1 MSNLYKYLKKYKKH
15 LILGPIFK
23 LLEAIF
29 ELIVPVVMAKIID
42 VGIAN
47 EDIGYIFKMGGVLV
61 LLAVVGLAAALFC
74 QYVASRCSQ
83 GFGTELRNV
92 LFMHIN
98 MLSMSETDKFGTSS
112 MITRFNSDINQVQL
126 GVAMLIRLA
135 IRAPFLVIGA
145 TVSAILLKPSMS
157 WIFLIAAP
165 LVALV
170 LWLIMKKTMPAY
182 TKNQRKLDKITSIAR
197 EDLSGIRVVR
207 AFTEQEREQK
217 RFEEATEDY
226 SSSVIAISRISAL
239 LNPLTFL
246 IINFAIVALLYF
258 GAKKINVG
266 GLTQG
271 ELIAFIN
278 YMTQISL
285 ALVVVANMAVLFSKS
300 YASAKRVSELLTTQ
314 SSVSDEGNTD
324 VKPIEGASGISFKN
338 VSFQYGGGGY
348 ALKNLTVDIAKGETV
363 GIIGGTGSGKS
374 TLINLIPR
382 FYDVSEGELLIDGE
396 DIKKYPLRQ
405 LRSKIGLVP
414 QQAMLF
420 SGTIRSNMQ
429 WRKKDA
435 SDDEIYAALKT
446 AQAYDFVMQKGGKL
460 DETVQQKG
468 KNFSG
473 GQRQRL
479 SIARALVG
487 SPEIIILD
495 DSMSALD
502 FATDLAL
509 RRALNSD
516 LPKDTT
522 KIIISQRATS
532 LKNADKIIVLDKG
545 EVAGIGSHGD
555 LLENCEVYR
564 EIYES
569 QQKTPQETAAA
580 KEEDGNEEE

>member
-1 MSNLYKYLKKYKKH
+1 MSNLYPYLRKYKKH

-29 ELIVPVVMAKIID
+29 ELIVPFVMAELID
-42 VGIAN
+42 NGIN
-47 EDIGYIFKMGGVLV
+47 GNNKTHIWQMGGVLV
-61 LLAVVGLAAALFC
+61 LLAVVGLASALFC

-92 LFMHIN
+92 LFYHIN
-98 MLSMSETDKFGTSS
+98 NLSMSNSDEYGVSS
-112 MITRFNSDINQVQL
+112 MVTRFNSDINQVQL

-145 TVSAILLKPSMS
+145 TVSAIILKPSMC
-157 WIFLIAAP
+157 WIFLITAP

-170 LWLIMKKTMPAY
+170 LWLIMSKTLPVY
-182 TKNQRKLDKITSIAR
+182 TKNQKKLDKITSIAR
-197 EDLSGIRVVR
+197 EDLNGMRVVR

-217 RFEEATEDY
+217 RFEDSTQAY
-226 SSSVIAISRISAL
+226 AKSVIAIGRVSAL
-239 LNPLTFL
+239 LNPLSFV
-246 IINFAIVALLYF
+246 IINVAIVGLLLI
-258 GAKKINVG
+258 GGNKINTG
-266 GLTQG
+266 NLTQG

-285 ALVVVANMAVLFSKS
+285 ALVVLANVMVLFSKS
-300 YASAKRVSELLTTQ
+300 WASAKRVSELLATKPAIT
-314 SSVSDEGNTD
+314 DEGNEEA
-324 VKPIEGASGISFKN
+324 VAVEGAPAISFKD
-338 VSFQYGGGGY
+338 VSFAYGNGSPT
-348 ALKNLTVDIAKGETV
+348 LKGLSIDIQKGETI

-374 TLINLIPR
+374 TLINLLPR
-382 FYDVSEGELLIDGE
+382 FYDVSQGTLEIDGV
-396 DIKKYPLRQ
+396 DVKKYPLKQ

-429 WRKKDA
+429 WKKKDA
-435 SDDEIYAALKT
+435 SEDEIISALKI
-446 AQAYDFVMQKGGKL
+446 AQAYDFVMQKSEGL
-460 DETVQQKG
+460 DAPVQQKG

-487 SPEIIILD
+487 NPQIVILD

-509 RRALNSD
+509 RKALNEN

-532 LKNADKIIVLDKG
+532 IKYADKIIVLDKG
-545 EVAGIGSHGD
+545 DVVGIDTHD
-555 LLENCEVYR
+555 NLLQSSKIYK
-564 EIYES
+564 EIYDS
-569 QQKTPQETAAA
+569 QQKAPNETAYAEVL
-580 KEEDGNEEE
+580 KNEN

>member
-47 EDIGYIFKMGGVLV
+47 KDITYILEMGGVLV
-61 LLAVVGLAAALFC
+61 LLSVVGLGSALFC

-92 LFMHIN
+92 LFYHIN
-98 MLSMSETDKFGTSS
+98 TLSMNELDKLGTST

-145 TVSAILLKPSMS
+145 TVSAIILKPSMS
-157 WIFLIAAP
+157 WIFLITAP
-165 LVALV
+165 LVALI
-170 LWLIMKKTMPAY
+170 LYLIMSKTMPAY

-197 EDLSGIRVVR
+197 EDLNGVRVVR
-207 AFTEQEREQK
+207 AFTEQEREQE
-217 RFEEATEDY
+217 RFEQATEDY
-226 SSSVIAISRISAL
+226 SKSVIAIGKISAL

-258 GAKKINVG
+258 GGHKINSG
-266 GLTQG
+266 LLTQG

-278 YMTQISL
+278 YLSQISL
-285 ALVVVANMAVLFSKS
+285 ALVALANVMVLLTKS
-300 YASAKRVSELLTTQ
+300 YASAKRVSGLLSTQ
-314 SSVSDEGNTD
+314 SSISDEGN
-324 VKPIEGASGISFKN
+324 VEVQAVENSPVISFKN
-338 VSFQYGGGGY
+338 VSFGYSGGGM
-348 ALKNLTVDIAKGETV
+348 AIKNLNVDIYKGETI

-374 TLINLIPR
+374 TIINLIPR
-382 FYDVSEGELLIDGE
+382 FYDVSQGELLIDGV
-396 DIKKYPLRQ
+396 DIKAYPLKQ

-429 WRKKDA
+429 WRKEDA
-435 SDDEIYAALKT
+435 TDEEICSALKI
-446 AQAYDFVMQKGGKL
+446 AQAYDFVMQKKDKL
-460 DETVQQKG
+460 DEAVQQKG

-487 SPEIIILD
+487 NPQIVILD

-509 RRALNSD
+509 RKALNSD

-545 EVAGIGSHGD
+545 DVAGIGSHD
-555 LLENCEVYR
+555 ELLNTCEVYK

-569 QQKTPQETAAA
+569 QQKTPQESANE
-580 KEEDGNEEE
+580 KENSKDEEK

>member
-285 ALVVVANMAVLFSKS
+285 ALVVVANMTVLFSKS

-324 VKPIEGASGISFKN
+324 VEPIEGASAISFKN

>member
-29 ELIVPVVMAKIID
+29 ELIVPIVMAKIID
-42 VGIAN
+42 VGI
-47 EDIGYIFKMGGVLV
+47 EEKDIPYILKMGGVLV
-61 LLAVVGLAAALFC
+61 LLSVVGLGAALFC

-83 GFGTELRNV
+83 GFGTELRNE
-92 LFMHIN
+92 LFNHIN
-98 MLSMSETDKFGTSS
+98 TLSMSELDKFGTSS
-112 MITRFNSDINQVQL
+112 MITRFNSDINQTQL

-145 TVSAILLKPSMS
+145 TLSAIILKPSMS
-157 WIFLIAAP
+157 WIFLVTAP
-165 LVALV
+165 VVALI
-170 LWLIMKKTMPAY
+170 LFAIMSKTMPVY
-182 TKNQRKLDKITSIAR
+182 TKNQRKLDKITAIAR
-197 EDLSGIRVVR
+197 EDLNGVRVVR

-217 RFEEATEDY
+217 RFEQATDDY
-226 SSSVIAISRISAL
+226 SSSVIAIGKISAL

-246 IINFAIVALLYF
+246 VINFAIVALLYF
-258 GAKKINVG
+258 GGNKINSG
-266 GLTQG
+266 SLTQG

-300 YASAKRVSELLTTQ
+300 YASAKRVSALLATPA
-314 SSVSDEGNTD
+314 SISDEGNET
-324 VKPIEGASGISFKN
+324 VEPVENAPVISFKN
-338 VSFQYGGGGY
+338 VSFGYGEGGM
-348 ALKNLTVDIAKGETV
+348 AIRNLSIDILKGQTV

-374 TLINLIPR
+374 TIINLLPR
-382 FYDVSEGELLIDGE
+382 FYDVTEGELLIDGV
-396 DIKKYPLRQ
+396 DIKKYPLKQ
-405 LRSKIGLVP
+405 LRGKLGLVP
-414 QQAMLF
+414 QQSMLF

-429 WRKKDA
+429 WRKED
-435 SDDEIYAALKT
+435 SGDEEIYQALKI
-446 AQAYDFVMQKGGKL
+446 AQAFDFVMQKKDKL
-460 DETVQQKG
+460 DERVQQKG

-487 SPEIIILD
+487 NPEIIILD

-509 RRALNSD
+509 RKAINSD
-516 LPKDTT
+516 LPKTTT

-545 EVAGIGSHGD
+545 EVAGIGNHEY
-555 LLENCEVYR
+555 LLQNCDIYK
-564 EIYES
+564 EICDS
-569 QQKTPQETAAA
+569 QQKTPQESA
-580 KEEDGNEEE
+580 KEVENNEEE

>member
-29 ELIVPVVMAKIID
+29 ELIVPIVMAKIID
-42 VGIAN
+42 VGI
-47 EDIGYIFKMGGVLV
+47 EQKDVPYILKMGGVLV
-61 LLAVVGLAAALFC
+61 LLSVVGLGAALFC

-83 GFGTELRNV
+83 GFGTELRNE
-92 LFMHIN
+92 LFNHIN
-98 MLSMSETDKFGTSS
+98 TLSMSELDKFGTSS
-112 MITRFNSDINQVQL
+112 MITRFNSDINQTQL

-145 TVSAILLKPSMS
+145 TVSAIILKPSMS
-157 WIFLIAAP
+157 WIFLVTAP
-165 LVALV
+165 VVALI
-170 LWLIMKKTMPAY
+170 LFAIMSKTMPVY
-182 TKNQRKLDKITSIAR
+182 TKNQRKLDKITAIAR
-197 EDLSGIRVVR
+197 EDLNGVRVVR

-217 RFEEATEDY
+217 RFEQATDDY
-226 SSSVIAISRISAL
+226 SSSVIAIGKISAL

-246 IINFAIVALLYF
+246 VINFAIVALLYF
-258 GAKKINVG
+258 GGNKINSG
-266 GLTQG
+266 SLTQG

-300 YASAKRVSELLTTQ
+300 YASAKRVSALLATPA
-314 SSVSDEGNTD
+314 SISDEGNET
-324 VKPIEGASGISFKN
+324 VEPVENAPVISFKN
-338 VSFQYGGGGY
+338 VSFGYGEGGM
-348 ALKNLTVDIAKGETV
+348 AIRNLSIDILKGQTV

-374 TLINLIPR
+374 TIINLLPR
-382 FYDVSEGELLIDGE
+382 FYDVTEGELLIDGG
-396 DIKKYPLRQ
+396 DIKKYPLKQ
-405 LRSKIGLVP
+405 LRGKLGLVP
-414 QQAMLF
+414 QQSMLF

-429 WRKKDA
+429 WRKEDA
-435 SDDEIYAALKT
+435 GDEEIYQALKI
-446 AQAYDFVMQKGGKL
+446 AQAFDFVMQKKDKL
-460 DETVQQKG
+460 DERVQQKG

-487 SPEIIILD
+487 NPEIIILD

-509 RRALNSD
+509 RKAINSD
-516 LPKDTT
+516 LPKTTT

-545 EVAGIGSHGD
+545 EVAGIGNHEY
-555 LLENCEVYR
+555 LLQNCDVYK
-564 EIYES
+564 EICDS
-569 QQKTPQETAAA
+569 QQKTPQESA
-580 KEEDGNEEE
+580 KEVENNEEE

>member
-1 MSNLYKYLKKYKKH
+1 MSNLYKYLKKYKTH

-29 ELIVPVVMAKIID
+29 ELIVPIVMAKIID
-42 VGIAN
+42 VGIPN
-47 EDIGYIFKMGGVLV
+47 NDVGYILKMGGVLV
-61 LLAVVGLAAALFC
+61 LLSVVGLGSALFC

-92 LFMHIN
+92 LFHHIN
-98 MLSMSETDKFGTSS
+98 SLSMSELDKLGTST
-112 MITRFNSDINQVQL
+112 MITRFNSDVNQVQL

-145 TVSAILLKPSMS
+145 TVSAIILKPSMC
-157 WIFLIAAP
+157 WIFLVTAP

-170 LWLIMKKTMPAY
+170 LYLIMSKTMPAY

-197 EDLSGIRVVR
+197 EDLNGIRVVR
-207 AFTEQEREQK
+207 AFTEQEREQQ
-217 RFEEATEDY
+217 RFENATDDY
-226 SSSVIAISRISAL
+226 SKSVIAIGRISAL

-246 IINFAIVALLYF
+246 IINLAIVALLYF
-258 GAKKINVG
+258 GSHKINSG
-266 GLTQG
+266 LLTQG

-285 ALVVVANMAVLFSKS
+285 ALVVLANMMVLFSKS
-300 YASAKRVSELLTTQ
+300 YASAKRVSGLLDTQ
-314 SSVSDEGNTD
+314 SSISDEGN
-324 VKPIEGASGISFKN
+324 VEVQAVENSPAISFNN
-338 VSFQYGGGGY
+338 VSFGYGGGGM
-348 ALKNLTVDIAKGETV
+348 AIKDLSVDIYKGETI

-374 TLINLIPR
+374 TIINLIPR
-382 FYDVSEGELLIDGE
+382 FYDVSKGELLIDGV
-396 DIKKYPLRQ
+396 DIKSYPLQQ
-405 LRSKIGLVP
+405 LRAKIGLVP

-429 WRKKDA
+429 WRKEDA
-435 SDDEIYAALKT
+435 SDEEICQALKI
-446 AQAYDFVMQKGGKL
+446 AQAYDFVMQKKDKL
-460 DETVQQKG
+460 DEVVQQKG

-487 SPEIIILD
+487 NPQIIILD

-509 RRALNSD
+509 RKALNSD

-545 EVAGIGSHGD
+545 EVAGIGSHD
-555 LLENCEVYR
+555 ELLNTCDVYR
-564 EIYES
+564 EIYDS
-569 QQKTPQETAAA
+569 QQKTPQESANE
-580 KEEDGNEEE
+580 KEGNANEKE

>member
-1 MSNLYKYLKKYKKH
+1 NKTH
-15 LILGPIFK
+15 IWQ
-23 LLEAIF
+23 
-29 ELIVPVVMAKIID
+29 
-42 VGIAN
+42 
-47 EDIGYIFKMGGVLV
+47 MGGVLV
-61 LLAVVGLAAALFC
+61 LLAVVGLASALFC

-92 LFMHIN
+92 LFYHIN
-98 MLSMSETDKFGTSS
+98 NLSMSNSDEYGVSS
-112 MITRFNSDINQVQL
+112 MVTRFNSDINQVQL

-145 TVSAILLKPSMS
+145 TVSAIILKPSMC
-157 WIFLIAAP
+157 WIFLITAP

-170 LWLIMKKTMPAY
+170 LWLIMSKTLPVY
-182 TKNQRKLDKITSIAR
+182 TKNQKKLDKITSIAR
-197 EDLSGIRVVR
+197 EDLNGMRVVR

-217 RFEEATEDY
+217 RFEDSTQAY
-226 SSSVIAISRISAL
+226 AKSVIAIGRVSAL
-239 LNPLTFL
+239 LNPLSFV
-246 IINFAIVALLYF
+246 IINVAIVGLLLI
-258 GAKKINVG
+258 GGNKINTG
-266 GLTQG
+266 NLTQG

-285 ALVVVANMAVLFSKS
+285 ALVVLANVMVLFSKS
-300 YASAKRVSELLTTQ
+300 WASAKRVSELLATKPAIT
-314 SSVSDEGNTD
+314 DEGNEEA
-324 VKPIEGASGISFKN
+324 VAVEGAPAISFKD
-338 VSFQYGGGGY
+338 VSFAYGNGSPT
-348 ALKNLTVDIAKGETV
+348 LKGLSIDIQKGETI

-374 TLINLIPR
+374 TLINLLPR
-382 FYDVSEGELLIDGE
+382 FYDVSQGTLEIDGV
-396 DIKKYPLRQ
+396 DVKKYPLKQ

-429 WRKKDA
+429 WKKKDA
-435 SDDEIYAALKT
+435 SEDEIISALKI
-446 AQAYDFVMQKGGKL
+446 AQAYDFVMQKSEGL
-460 DETVQQKG
+460 DAPVQQKG

-487 SPEIIILD
+487 NPQIVILD

-509 RRALNSD
+509 RKALNEN

-532 LKNADKIIVLDKG
+532 IKYADKIIVLDKG
-545 EVAGIGSHGD
+545 DVVGIDTHD
-555 LLENCEVYR
+555 NLLQSCKIYK
-564 EIYES
+564 EIYDS
-569 QQKTPQETAAA
+569 QQKAPNETAYAEVL
-580 KEEDGNEEE
+580 KNEN

>member
-29 ELIVPVVMAKIID
+29 ELIVPIVMAKIID
-42 VGIAN
+42 VGI
-47 EDIGYIFKMGGVLV
+47 EQKDVPYILKMGGVLV
-61 LLAVVGLAAALFC
+61 LLSVVGLGAALFC

-83 GFGTELRNV
+83 GFGTELRNE
-92 LFMHIN
+92 LFNHIN
-98 MLSMSETDKFGTSS
+98 TLSMSELDKFGTSS
-112 MITRFNSDINQVQL
+112 MITRFNSDINQTQL

-145 TVSAILLKPSMS
+145 TVSAIILKPSMS
-157 WIFLIAAP
+157 WIFLVTAP
-165 LVALV
+165 VVALI
-170 LWLIMKKTMPAY
+170 LFAIMSKTMPVY
-182 TKNQRKLDKITSIAR
+182 TKNQRKLDKITAIAR
-197 EDLSGIRVVR
+197 EDLNGVRVVR

-217 RFEEATEDY
+217 RFEQATDDY
-226 SSSVIAISRISAL
+226 SSSVIAIGKISAL

-246 IINFAIVALLYF
+246 VINFAIVALLYF
-258 GAKKINVG
+258 GGNKINSG
-266 GLTQG
+266 SLTQG

-300 YASAKRVSELLTTQ
+300 YASAKRVSALLATPA
-314 SSVSDEGNTD
+314 SISDEGNET
-324 VKPIEGASGISFKN
+324 VEPVENAPVISFKN
-338 VSFQYGGGGY
+338 VSFGYGEGGM
-348 ALKNLTVDIAKGETV
+348 AIRNLSIDILKGQTV

-374 TLINLIPR
+374 TIINLLPR
-382 FYDVSEGELLIDGE
+382 FYDVTEGELLIDGV
-396 DIKKYPLRQ
+396 DIKKYPLKQ
-405 LRSKIGLVP
+405 LRGKLGLVP
-414 QQAMLF
+414 QQSMLF

-429 WRKKDA
+429 WRKEDA
-435 SDDEIYAALKT
+435 GDEEIYQALKI
-446 AQAYDFVMQKGGKL
+446 AQAFDFVMQKKDKL
-460 DETVQQKG
+460 DERVQQKG

-487 SPEIIILD
+487 NPEIIILD

-509 RRALNSD
+509 RKAINSD
-516 LPKDTT
+516 LPKTTT

-545 EVAGIGSHGD
+545 EVAGIGNHEY
-555 LLENCEVYR
+555 LLQNCDVYK
-564 EIYES
+564 EICDS
-569 QQKTPQETAAA
+569 QQKTPQESA
-580 KEEDGNEEE
+580 KEVENNEEE

>member
-1 MSNLYKYLKKYKKH
+1 MSNLYPYLRKYKKH

-29 ELIVPVVMAKIID
+29 ELIVPFVMAELID
-42 VGIAN
+42 NGIN
-47 EDIGYIFKMGGVLV
+47 GNNKTYIWQMGGVLV
-61 LLAVVGLAAALFC
+61 LLAVVGLASALFC

-92 LFMHIN
+92 LFYHIN
-98 MLSMSETDKFGTSS
+98 NLSMSNSDEYGVSS
-112 MITRFNSDINQVQL
+112 MVTRFNSDINQVQL

-145 TVSAILLKPSMS
+145 TVSAIILKPSMC
-157 WIFLIAAP
+157 WIFLITAP

-170 LWLIMKKTMPAY
+170 LWLIMSKTLPVY
-182 TKNQRKLDKITSIAR
+182 TKNQKKLDKITSIAR
-197 EDLSGIRVVR
+197 EDLNGMRVVR

-217 RFEEATEDY
+217 RFEDSTQAY
-226 SSSVIAISRISAL
+226 AKSVIAIGRVSAL
-239 LNPLTFL
+239 LNPLSFV
-246 IINFAIVALLYF
+246 IINVAIVGLLLI
-258 GAKKINVG
+258 GGNKINTG
-266 GLTQG
+266 NLTQG

-285 ALVVVANMAVLFSKS
+285 ALVVLANVMVLFSKS
-300 YASAKRVSELLTTQ
+300 WASAKRVSELLATKPAIT
-314 SSVSDEGNTD
+314 DEGNEEA
-324 VKPIEGASGISFKN
+324 VAVEGAPAISFKD
-338 VSFQYGGGGY
+338 VSFAYGNGSPT
-348 ALKNLTVDIAKGETV
+348 LKGLSIDIQKGETI

-374 TLINLIPR
+374 TLINLLPR
-382 FYDVSEGELLIDGE
+382 FYDVSQGALEIDGV
-396 DIKKYPLRQ
+396 DVKKYPLKQ

-429 WRKKDA
+429 WKKKDA
-435 SDDEIYAALKT
+435 IEDEIISALKI
-446 AQAYDFVMQKGGKL
+446 AQAYDFVMQKSEGL
-460 DETVQQKG
+460 DAPVQQKG

-487 SPEIIILD
+487 NPQIVILD

-509 RRALNSD
+509 RKALNEN

-532 LKNADKIIVLDKG
+532 IKYADKIIVLDKG
-545 EVAGIGSHGD
+545 DVVGIDTHD
-555 LLENCEVYR
+555 NLLQSCKIYK
-564 EIYES
+564 EIYDS
-569 QQKTPQETAAA
+569 QQKAPNETANAEVL
-580 KEEDGNEEE
+580 KNEN

>member
-1 MSNLYKYLKKYKKH
+1 MSNLYPYLKKYKKH

-29 ELIVPVVMAKIID
+29 ELIVPYVMAQLID
-42 VGIAN
+42 KGIN
-47 EDIGYIFKMGGVLV
+47 GNDKTYILQMGGILV

-92 LFMHIN
+92 LFYHIN
-98 MLSMSETDKFGTSS
+98 TLSMSNSDEYGVSS
-112 MITRFNSDINQVQL
+112 MVTRFNSDINQVQL

-145 TVSAILLKPSMS
+145 TVSAIILKPSMC
-157 WIFLIAAP
+157 WIFLVAAP

-170 LWLIMKKTMPAY
+170 LWLIMSKTLPVY
-182 TKNQRKLDKITSIAR
+182 TKNQKKLDKITSIAR
-197 EDLSGIRVVR
+197 EDLNGMRVVR

-217 RFEEATEDY
+217 RFEDSTQDY
-226 SSSVIAISRISAL
+226 AKSVIAIGKVSAL
-239 LNPLTFL
+239 LNPISFI
-246 IINFAIVALLYF
+246 IINMAIVALLYF
-258 GAKKINVG
+258 GGNKIDAG
-266 GLTQG
+266 ALTQG

-278 YMTQISL
+278 YMMQISL
-285 ALVVVANMAVLFSKS
+285 ALVVLANVMVLFSKS
-300 YASAKRVSELLTTQ
+300 YASAKRVSELLATKP
-314 SSVSDEGNTD
+314 VINDNENTD
-324 VKPIEGASGISFKN
+324 ISPIDGAPAISFKD
-338 VSFQYGGGGY
+338 VSFAYGSGSP
-348 ALKNLTVDIAKGETV
+348 ALKNLNVDIQKGETV

-374 TLINLIPR
+374 TLINLLPR
-382 FYDVSEGELLIDGE
+382 FYDVSQGVLEIDGV

-405 LRSKIGLVP
+405 LRGKIGLVP
-414 QQAMLF
+414 QLAMLF

-429 WRKKDA
+429 WKKKNA
-435 SDDEIYAALKT
+435 TDDEIISALKT
-446 AQAYDFVMQKGGKL
+446 AQAYDFVMQKSECL
-460 DETVQQKG
+460 DAPVQQKG

-487 SPEIIILD
+487 NPEIVILD

-509 RRALNSD
+509 RKALNEN

-532 LKNADKIIVLDKG
+532 IKNADKIIVLDKG
-545 EVAGIGSHGD
+545 DVVGIDTHD
-555 LLENCEVYR
+555 NLLKTCDIYR
-564 EIYES
+564 EICNS
-569 QQKTPQETAAA
+569 QQKKSQRDNRGGGEI
-580 KEEDGNEEE
+580 